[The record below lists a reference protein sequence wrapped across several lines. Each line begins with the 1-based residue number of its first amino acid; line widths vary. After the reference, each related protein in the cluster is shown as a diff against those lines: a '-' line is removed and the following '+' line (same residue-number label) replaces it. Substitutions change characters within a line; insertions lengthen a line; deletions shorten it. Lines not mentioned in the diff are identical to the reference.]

1 MLAVMRPWEE
11 GLRWGKNFGS
21 TLLQPARS
29 VSVSL
34 SAFFHLQCSAFYS
47 LLPCI
52 TVPINYTATFSLSDC
67 LCVCTII
74 IINLKKEYY
83 WDAAVTF
90 LLQEYIATSQSH
102 MMPNTRLKLQPV

>member
-21 TLLQPARS
+21 TLLQSARS

-34 SAFFHLQCSAFYS
+34 SAFFIYS
-47 LLPCI
+47 VLHSTHYCL
-52 TVPINYTATFSLSDC
+52 VSLFLSTTQLHFLC
-67 LCVCTII
+67 LTICVCTII

-90 LLQEYIATSQSH
+90 LLQEYIA
-102 MMPNTRLKLQPV
+102 M